1 MKPMI
6 MCRDND
12 SGFEVKVVTPE
23 NYITSDSGLIYRD
36 FEVGK
41 GDCPKAG
48 QQVFLS
54 LSLKAI
60 VSFLEIYHGDLNDL
74 AKVNLEHQENEC

>member
-1 MKPMI
+1 MRLFGSFVSNGYRLEESI
-6 MCRDND
+6 TIDFCEVV

-23 NYITSDSGLIYRD
+23 NYVKRESGLIYRD

-41 GDCPKAG
+41 GDCPKDG

-54 LSLKAI
+54 SSLEATA
-60 VSFLEIYHGDLNDL
+60 SFF
-74 AKVNLEHQENEC
+74 

>member
-1 MKPMI
+1 MT
-6 MCRDND
+6 
-12 SGFEVKVVTPE
+12 SE
-23 NYITSDSGLIYRD
+23 NYIKRESGLIYRD

-54 LSLKAI
+54 FSFKVTASFPIMYLDLVIESTIQKMSATARVVAI
-60 VSFLEIYHGDLNDL
+60 FSEAI
-74 AKVNLEHQENEC
+74 

>member
-1 MKPMI
+1 

>member
-1 MKPMI
+1 MHMI
-6 MCRDND
+6 QKQPCLVPLLSSVHS
-12 SGFEVKVVTPE
+12 SGFEVKVVASD
-23 NYITSDSGLIYRD
+23 NYIKRDSGLVYRD

-54 LSLKAI
+54 RVLRVEIICTCCLLNLLTL
-60 VSFLEIYHGDLNDL
+60 FL
-74 AKVNLEHQENEC
+74 